1 MNLTLRGDS
10 QLDRS
15 VRREKKNKKKEETSR
30 ESELTCDDSTTIL
43 LTEFVQKVMYAIDLY
58 RRAIPAVQKQF

>member
-15 VRREKKNKKKEETSR
+15 VRREKKKKKEETSR

-58 RRAIPAVQKQF
+58 RRAIPAVQKQL

>member
-15 VRREKKNKKKEETSR
+15 VRREKKKKEETSR

-58 RRAIPAVQKQF
+58 RRAIPAVQKQL